1 MPSFLKRSWQHVRLH
16 IVVKG
21 SKNNCFHH
29 LFPPN
34 IKCFGNIICNSAKS
48 GELLLPS
55 RHRLHRMQ
63 HLAHQSDVQFLRW
76 YRHRFRASP
85 RRVFSPRLLKN
96 SSVLS
101 MVSAIRALGT
111 PEVTPR
117 YVLRIVVS
125 CLVFYPQV
133 CVVFLGN
140 TMARV
145 CPWVMPCRAVSSWPI
160 MWVAQSWDTPMA
172 MKPFNAMVADIMNSL
187 IK

>member
-1 MPSFLKRSWQHVRLH
+1 MQMRKFEYRGEKVILLLPPENWFSKFPVPVRNPFKDQNLYTQTRNIRGYHLGGQFSLEHRLYAFVSQEVLQHVRLH

-76 YRHRFRASP
+76 YRHRFRLRP
-85 RRVFSPRLLKN
+85 DE
-96 SSVLS
+96 SS
-101 MVSAIRALGT
+101 APG
-111 PEVTPR
+111 
-117 YVLRIVVS
+117 
-125 CLVFYPQV
+125 F
-133 CVVFLGN
+133 
-140 TMARV
+140 
-145 CPWVMPCRAVSSWPI
+145 
-160 MWVAQSWDTPMA
+160 
-172 MKPFNAMVADIMNSL
+172 
-187 IK
+187 

>member
-1 MPSFLKRSWQHVRLH
+1 MQMRKFEYRGEKVILLLPPENWFSKFPVPVRNPFQRPEPVYPDPEYKRLSLGRTILLGASTLCLRFSKVLQHVRLH

-76 YRHRFRASP
+76 YRHRFRLRP
-85 RRVFSPRLLKN
+85 DE
-96 SSVLS
+96 SS
-101 MVSAIRALGT
+101 APG
-111 PEVTPR
+111 
-117 YVLRIVVS
+117 
-125 CLVFYPQV
+125 F
-133 CVVFLGN
+133 
-140 TMARV
+140 
-145 CPWVMPCRAVSSWPI
+145 
-160 MWVAQSWDTPMA
+160 
-172 MKPFNAMVADIMNSL
+172 
-187 IK
+187 

>member
-1 MPSFLKRSWQHVRLH
+1 MQMRKFEYRGEKVILLLPPENWFSKFPVPVRNPFQRPEPVYPDPEYKRLSLGRTILLGASTLCLH

-76 YRHRFRASP
+76 YRHRFRLRP
-85 RRVFSPRLLKN
+85 DE
-96 SSVLS
+96 SS
-101 MVSAIRALGT
+101 APG
-111 PEVTPR
+111 
-117 YVLRIVVS
+117 
-125 CLVFYPQV
+125 F
-133 CVVFLGN
+133 
-140 TMARV
+140 
-145 CPWVMPCRAVSSWPI
+145 
-160 MWVAQSWDTPMA
+160 
-172 MKPFNAMVADIMNSL
+172 
-187 IK
+187 